1 MSPTP
6 TPGLR
11 PTPCVEAEEESKA
24 EVWGVGRRGPGA
36 GVERQASKV
45 VRHACCR
52 GQGFPSL
59 TGIENRTEKAL
70 DHRATD
76 PMKALLHPSL

>member
-11 PTPCVEAEEESKA
+11 PTPCVEAEEEGKA
-24 EVWGVGRRGPGA
+24 EVGGGGWAGGWPALGT

-45 VRHACCR
+45 V
-52 GQGFPSL
+52 
-59 TGIENRTEKAL
+59 
-70 DHRATD
+70 
-76 PMKALLHPSL
+76 